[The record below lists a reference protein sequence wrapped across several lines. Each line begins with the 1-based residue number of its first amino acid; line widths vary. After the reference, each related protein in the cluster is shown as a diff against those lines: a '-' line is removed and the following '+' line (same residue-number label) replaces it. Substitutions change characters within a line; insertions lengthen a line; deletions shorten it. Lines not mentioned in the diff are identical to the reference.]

1 MFGTLCGFQC
11 QRGICCRSGTY
22 CTEIHSDQ
30 RRIYV
35 YLHSHT
41 RFRNTLTHIQIP
53 QSPKTRTF
61 INLFLTRPSWKM
73 SCQPLRSRGRGGS
86 GGKAAWERRLSSDP
100 RLHASA
106 ARTLSIATQLAH
118 RLSQNFYLEAP
129 TTGGKKHFLLGT
141 RGSVGW
147 GEKPIWYP
155 EKSPNDPRPTTF
167 DPNKKRVC

>member
-1 MFGTLCGFQC
+1 MLGTLCGFQC
-11 QRGICCRSGTY
+11 QRGKCCRSGTY

-30 RRIYV
+30 WRIYV

-73 SCQPLRSRGRGGS
+73 SCQPLRSRGPGGS

-106 ARTLSIATQLAH
+106 ARTLDRH
-118 RLSQNFYLEAP
+118 P
-129 TTGGKKHFLLGT
+129 TRSPPLPELLLGSAHHW
-141 RGSVGW
+141 RQKALSSRDSGECGVGR
-147 GEKPIWYP
+147 KTNLVPRKIP
-155 EKSPNDPRPTTF
+155 QRPRPTTF